1 MGICVH
7 TAPVV
12 LICYNRPDHTA
23 VVLEA
28 LRAHNIT
35 NLIIFSDAPRIPEH
49 AAGVQNVRQLF
60 KRISWTKPD
69 IVFQTE
75 NQGLARSVV
84 SAADYALEKHDCFI
98 LLEDDCVP
106 QRYFFDFMYRCLE
119 LYRDDEQV
127 FGVSGYTID
136 IPPYIRKQYPYDA
149 YFYPRIGS
157 WGWATWKRA
166 WRHYGRDLGKTYR
179 AACEA
184 GIDLVQ
190 GGADIPA
197 SVQRYLS
204 GELNDVWTLNW
215 VLTTYLNRACYVY
228 PTVSHIR
235 NIGFDGTGVHCGVT
249 AAFESELARY
259 PAERFPDQVELV
271 PSLVRNYNKTF
282 GLPFTPLSFV
292 QLNTLDHY
300 GGAAGIAAGLHRFF
314 RAQGAASTLIVGTKL
329 GTDSATIELGTAVRQ
344 AVANQPLLG
353 RSVKQS
359 VMAALCLRRR
369 LEAAVG
375 REDLGA
381 PESRFLDTL
390 LPDSP
395 DVVLCHNLHGGY
407 FDLRTL
413 PALARRYPVV
423 LLLHDPWLLAGHCAH
438 SFDCERWTDGC
449 GACPY
454 PDLQYALRRDSSHG
468 NWLRKKRIYESCRLY
483 VVTPSHWLMDR
494 VKRSILQPAV
504 VAGQVIN
511 NGVDQRVFHPG
522 NREAARRELGI
533 DTAEQVVL
541 FAANGIRESIWKDYA
556 AMRGAVAEAAR
567 TADRPIRFLAV
578 GEEAPPEQVGAA
590 TITFVPYRSA
600 AELARYYQ
608 AADLYL
614 HGARAENFPT
624 TVLEALSCGL
634 PVVATA
640 VGGIPEQVC
649 GLQHDGDKSGL
660 NRYGRDSATGILTPL
675 GDVAALSRAVGL
687 LLNESDLRR
696 QMSASA
702 VRDARQR
709 FSLEGMGQRYVDFFT
724 DILHRK
730 KGAQVLHGR

>member
-1 MGICVH
+1 MNTI
-7 TAPVV
+7 PVV

-28 LRAHNIT
+28 LRTHNVT
-35 NLIIFSDAPRIPEH
+35 NLIIFSDAPKIPEH
-49 AAGVQNVRQLF
+49 GAAVRSVRQLL
-60 KRISWTKPD
+60 RGISWAKTD

-84 SAADYALEKHDCFI
+84 SAVDYALEKYDCCI

-106 QRYFFDFMYRCLE
+106 QRYFFDFMYHCLE
-119 LYRDDEQV
+119 RYRDEEQV
-127 FGVSGYTID
+127 FGISGYTVTV
-136 IPPYIRKQYPYDA
+136 PQKIRQHYPYDA

-166 WRHYGRDLGKTYR
+166 WRHYDRDLGRLYQ
-179 AACEA
+179 AVCEA
-184 GIDLVQ
+184 GVDLLQ
-190 GGADIPA
+190 GGADIPS
-197 SVQRYLS
+197 SVQRCLS
-204 GELNDVWTLNW
+204 GEFKDVWTLNW
-215 VLTTYLNRACYVY
+215 VLSTYLNRACYVY

-235 NIGFDGTGVHCGVT
+235 NIGCDGTGIHCGKT
-249 AAFESELARY
+249 SAFESELAVRPARY
-259 PAERFPDQVELV
+259 LPDRVVLE
-271 PSLVRNYNKTF
+271 PSLVRNYNKKF
-282 GLPFTPLSFV
+282 GSPLTPLSFV

-300 GGAAGIAAGLHRFF
+300 GGAAGIATSLHRFF
-314 RAQGAASTLIVGTKL
+314 RGNGAESTLVVGTKM
-329 GTDSATIELGTAVRQ
+329 GSDPATIELGTAVRQ
-344 AVANQPLLG
+344 AVSNQPLLS
-353 RSVKQS
+353 RSVKHS

-369 LEAAVG
+369 LEAAMG

-381 PESRFLDTL
+381 PESRFLDSL
-390 LPDSP
+390 LPDTP
-395 DVVLCHNLHGGY
+395 DLILCHNLHGGY
-407 FDLRTL
+407 FDLRSL
-413 PALARRYPVV
+413 PALARCYPVV

-438 SFDCERWTDGC
+438 SFDCERWTGGC
-449 GACPY
+449 GTCPY
-454 PDLQYALRRDSSHG
+454 PDLQYALWRDSSHG

-494 VKRSILQPAV
+494 VERSILKPAMIE
-504 VAGQVIN
+504 GRVIN
-511 NGVDQRVFHPG
+511 NGVDQTIFQPG
-522 NREAARRELGI
+522 SRELARRELGI

-541 FAANGIRESIWKDYA
+541 FAANGIRESVWKDYA
-556 AMRGAVAEAAR
+556 TMRGAVAEAAR
-567 TADRPIRFLAV
+567 MADRPIRFLAV
-578 GEEAPPEQVGAA
+578 GEESPQEQVGAA

-600 AELARYYQ
+600 AELVRYYQ

-649 GLQHDGDKSGL
+649 GLRHDGDGSGV
-660 NRYGRDSATGILTPL
+660 NRYGRDAATGILTPL
-675 GDVAALSRAVGL
+675 GDVEALSRAVRL
-687 LLNESDLRR
+687 LLKESDLRR
-696 QMSASA
+696 QLSASA

-724 DILHRK
+724 GILHRK
-730 KGAQVLHGR
+730 KDPQVPHGR